1 MKCAI
6 YIDADNVSYKS
17 VNQIMS
23 TCKDSDIIIKKIYSD
38 WTDVKMK
45 NWSDKAKEY
54 GFQGIQCFGSKKKQ
68 TSDIYMIT
76 DIINDLYSN
85 NFIEKIILATSD
97 IDFTNLCHVIKS
109 KNKKLIIFTPQKSS
123 LSNLKSEEETEEHV
137 YKKPR
142 LNNIDKSETLINILK
157 EPLLNNNTMTISKYK
172 KELKKILP
180 KNLDI
185 DFNHIDKELKKYPKH
200 FSITNKC
207 GAYKISII

>member
-1 MKCAI
+1 MKCAV

-23 TCKDSDIIIKKIYSD
+23 SCNDSDIIIKKIYSD
-38 WTDVKMK
+38 WTNVRMK
-45 NWSDKAKEY
+45 RWSDKAREY

-123 LSNLKSEEETEEHV
+123 LSNLTSEEETEEHV
-137 YKKPR
+137 NKKPR
-142 LNNIDKSETLINILK
+142 LNNSDKTLINILK
-157 EPLLNNNTMTISKYK
+157 KPLLNNNTMTISKYK
-172 KELKKILP
+172 KKLKDILP
-180 KNLDI
+180 NNFNI
-185 DFNHIDKELKKYPKH
+185 DFNHIEKELNKYPKH
-200 FSITNKC
+200 FSVTHNR
-207 GAYKISII
+207 GVYKISII